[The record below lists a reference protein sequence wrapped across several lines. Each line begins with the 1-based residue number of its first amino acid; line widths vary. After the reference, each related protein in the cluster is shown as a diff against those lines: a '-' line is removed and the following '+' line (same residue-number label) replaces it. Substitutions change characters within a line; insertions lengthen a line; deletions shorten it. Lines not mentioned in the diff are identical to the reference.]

1 MTDLIYNMSREE
13 ASGLLGISTR
23 TIDRYIKNGKI
34 TYKKIANKVVLSQT
48 EINRLRHE
56 FSELRRH
63 ESQEIVGNTS
73 ILDPLHHQHQDTDI
87 LSNETLDEKIN
98 QFFFIFQEK
107 EKQIEE
113 KNKMIYA
120 LHQRVGELD
129 AKIKQMIALPDYTQE
144 KEKYHVHRVELE
156 HKIKTLNKE
165 LKYEHIKNAVF
176 TGVFVISAIVLASMI
191 LL

>member
-13 ASGLLGISTR
+13 ASTLLGISTR
-23 TIDRYIKNGKI
+23 TIDRYIKNGKM

-56 FSELRRH
+56 FSELRRN
-63 ESQEIVGNTS
+63 ESQEIMGNTS
-73 ILDPLHHQHQDTDI
+73 ILDSLNHQVDNESFSQDG
-87 LSNETLDEKIN
+87 LDEKIN

-120 LHQRVGELD
+120 LHQRV
-129 AKIKQMIALPDYTQE
+129 
-144 KEKYHVHRVELE
+144 
-156 HKIKTLNKE
+156 
-165 LKYEHIKNAVF
+165 
-176 TGVFVISAIVLASMI
+176 
-191 LL
+191 

>member
-144 KEKYHVHRVELE
+144 KEQYHVHRVELE

>member
-144 KEKYHVHRVELE
+144 KEQYHVHRVELE

-165 LKYEHIKNAVF
+165 LKYEHIKKYLQVC
-176 TGVFVISAIVLASMI
+176 L
-191 LL
+191 